1 MGFICRREEEVR
13 RVMRLGRGVTWEE
26 EGVERIFFSLFR
38 SRRRAKNIQD
48 GIYTRGKLQ
57 SSHRRSMRLRC
68 RRSTRFA
75 EKAKKHGNNRNKVI
89 AESNELIREN
99 NRLLEGG

>member
-13 RVMRLGRGVTWEE
+13 RVMRLVRGVTWEE
-26 EGVERIFFSLFR
+26 EGAEMILFSLLR
-38 SRRRAKNIQD
+38 SGRRAKNIQD
-48 GIYTRGKLQ
+48 GIYTRGRLR
-57 SSHRRSMRLRC
+57 SSHCRSMRLRC

-75 EKAKKHGNNRNKVI
+75 EKAKKHDKDRNKLI
-89 AESNELIREN
+89 AENNELIREN